1 MDSASY
7 WNERQRIADAAM
19 ERDERLL
26 SERIK
31 RVYERE
37 LKDLDRQV
45 ADYYKRYGEDNVIAY
60 RHLMETLDQAD
71 RDLLIRDCD
80 KFLISHPETASI
92 VDVRKSIYKLNR
104 LEGLQASAR
113 LRLYSATDE
122 VSGAVTDHLAKQA
135 LRGANTTAQA
145 MGFGKSFYKLDN
157 DFIRRFVDTPWTGGA
172 RYSQRIWDNAD
183 TLAAYVGQDMAKAFA
198 RGDSYERIAKALSK
212 RFVDVPQS
220 SLMRLVYTEGTYT
233 SRAAQAEELK
243 RESFEEYTV
252 EVVHDGHTC
261 EECHAVDGK
270 VFRFDDAEPGVNFP
284 PIHPYCRCQIAPA
297 VTDWDAWQQKQLD
310 KKQAERAA
318 KAVDDKGGRVEKH
331 SKANHSADVYR
342 VLGDDELKVIDVRIE
357 KADPKAR
364 ELYLKHESEFKTPI
378 KTKNKQSFYRPYTGQ
393 VTLNVHETFGGSK
406 IEPGDTW
413 FHEFGHNIDFKHGK
427 TEYHSLSHSFENGA
441 FSKALMEDVKN
452 AEKRTMERLV
462 KDLPNMIKNDPNGA
476 TKAYIAGMIKP
487 EDYRAFKRGDITIEE
502 VVSRLRKPKISS
514 VRDCL
519 SQELASLPSAEQA
532 GVSDMFE
539 GATHGKI
546 KGRWGHGPGYW
557 DKENKALSQEAFAE
571 MFAGSMGSD
580 ISLGKIKEYFPNAYK
595 VFERMIEVMLND

>member
-7 WNERQRIADAAM
+7 WSERQRIADAAM

-26 SERIK
+26 SERVR

-243 RESFEEYTV
+243 REGFEEYTV
-252 EVVHDGHTC
+252 EAVHDGHTC
-261 EECHAVDGK
+261 EECHGVEGK
-270 VFRFDDAEPGVNFP
+270 TFRFDDAEPGVNFP
-284 PIHPYCRCQIAPA
+284 PLHPYCRCQIAPA
-297 VTDWDAWQQKQLD
+297 VEDWDAWQQKQEEFGQRQKLARVEENEAFVKAKKGGKNRYSVNYKRVNTKEYHDKFGQLPVPKPVQEQLYIQTGRMLQELD
-310 KKQAERAA
+310 GTPYERLVALDARTGDLVADTYSHELVKLAANFNKDELKIVRKHKNGIVLLHNHPGDSYPSLSDIYSAMMTEGVSGSLVSGHGGTVYYIEPIKLHGFEERYSILLEEAKQFTTEIERAQLIA
-318 KAVDDKGGRVEKH
+318 FIRLEEENEVKKW
-331 SKANHSADVYR
+331 YR
-342 VLGDDELKVIDVRIE
+342 VL
-357 KADPKAR
+357 
-364 ELYLKHESEFKTPI
+364 
-378 KTKNKQSFYRPYTGQ
+378 
-393 VTLNVHETFGGSK
+393 K
-406 IEPGDTW
+406 I
-413 FHEFGHNIDFKHGK
+413 
-427 TEYHSLSHSFENGA
+427 
-441 FSKALMEDVKN
+441 
-452 AEKRTMERLV
+452 
-462 KDLPNMIKNDPNGA
+462 
-476 TKAYIAGMIKP
+476 
-487 EDYRAFKRGDITIEE
+487 
-502 VVSRLRKPKISS
+502 
-514 VRDCL
+514 
-519 SQELASLPSAEQA
+519 
-532 GVSDMFE
+532 
-539 GATHGKI
+539 
-546 KGRWGHGPGYW
+546 
-557 DKENKALSQEAFAE
+557 
-571 MFAGSMGSD
+571 
-580 ISLGKIKEYFPNAYK
+580 
-595 VFERMIEVMLND
+595 

>member
-7 WNERQRIADAAM
+7 WSERQRIADAAM

-26 SERIK
+26 SERVR

-92 VDVRKSIYKLNR
+92 VDVRKSIYRLNR

-183 TLAAYVGQDMAKAFA
+183 TLAAYVGQDMAKAFT

-243 RESFEEYTV
+243 REGFEEYTV

-270 VFRFDDAEPGVNFP
+270 TFRFYDAEPGVNFP

-297 VTDWDAWQQKQLD
+297 VDDWNAWQARQFD
-310 KKQAERAA
+310 KTPEQAEKAAQAIATPGKAHTVPDPFKPVPGTGSVTYDKPKDKLLAHETRTIHDLEALGYQVRVLKEDA
-318 KAVDDKGGRVEKH
+318 KAP
-331 SKANHSADVYR
+331 A
-342 VLGDDELKVIDVRIE
+342 
-357 KADPKAR
+357 
-364 ELYLKHESEFKTPI
+364 
-378 KTKNKQSFYRPYTGQ
+378 
-393 VTLNVHETFGGSK
+393 
-406 IEPGDTW
+406 
-413 FHEFGHNIDFKHGK
+413 NIDLELGPKRQKWEMKNVGDGKHAVEDRMRDGYHKWEKLGINPLESRIVITSYEATRDEQDIIDEIKRRMSKYAAEVIYIYRDGGK
-427 TEYHSLSHSFENGA
+427 SIFLS
-441 FSKALMEDVKN
+441 
-452 AEKRTMERLV
+452 R
-462 KDLPNMIKNDPNGA
+462 
-476 TKAYIAGMIKP
+476 
-487 EDYRAFKRGDITIEE
+487 
-502 VVSRLRKPKISS
+502 
-514 VRDCL
+514 
-519 SQELASLPSAEQA
+519 
-532 GVSDMFE
+532 
-539 GATHGKI
+539 
-546 KGRWGHGPGYW
+546 
-557 DKENKALSQEAFAE
+557 
-571 MFAGSMGSD
+571 
-580 ISLGKIKEYFPNAYK
+580 
-595 VFERMIEVMLND
+595 

>member
-7 WNERQRIADAAM
+7 WSERQRIADAAM

-26 SERIK
+26 SERVR

-80 KFLISHPETASI
+80 KFLISHPDMASI

-104 LEGLQASAR
+104 LEGLQTSAR

-122 VSGAVTDHLAKQA
+122 VSDVVADHLAKQA
-135 LRGANTTAQA
+135 LRGANAAAQA
-145 MGFGKSFYKLDN
+145 MGFGKSFYKLDP

-243 RESFEEYTV
+243 REGFEEYTV
-252 EVVHDGHTC
+252 EVVHDGRTC
-261 EECHAVDGK
+261 EECHGVEGK
-270 VFRFDDAEPGVNFP
+270 TFRFDDAEPGVNFP
-284 PIHPYCRCQIAPA
+284 PLHPYCRCQIAPA
-297 VTDWDAWQQKQLD
+297 VEDWDAWQQKQLD

-318 KAVDDKGGRVEKH
+318 NAVE
-331 SKANHSADVYR
+331 
-342 VLGDDELKVIDVRIE
+342 E
-357 KADPKAR
+357 
-364 ELYLKHESEFKTPI
+364 KTPI
-378 KTKNKQSFYRPYTGQ
+378 HNVISETSKVVFTKKQVGKKLRKHAREWGLDPSLKEDRDKF
-393 VTLNVHETFGGSK
+393 VEICNEI
-406 IEPGDTW
+406 IE
-413 FHEFGHNIDFKHGK
+413 
-427 TEYHSLSHSFENGA
+427 
-441 FSKALMEDVKN
+441 N
-452 AEKRTMERLV
+452 AERVSTGEWWGQDNSPCTFYEYDGNLV
-462 KDLPNMIKNDPNGA
+462 IVDSEGNFVTVMRGGA
-476 TKAYIAGMIKP
+476 TNVRYSRSTKK
-487 EDYRAFKRGDITIEE
+487 DSRA
-502 VVSRLRKPKISS
+502 
-514 VRDCL
+514 
-519 SQELASLPSAEQA
+519 
-532 GVSDMFE
+532 
-539 GATHGKI
+539 
-546 KGRWGHGPGYW
+546 
-557 DKENKALSQEAFAE
+557 
-571 MFAGSMGSD
+571 
-580 ISLGKIKEYFPNAYK
+580 
-595 VFERMIEVMLND
+595 

>member
-7 WNERQRIADAAM
+7 WSERQRIADAAM

-26 SERIK
+26 SERVR

-198 RGDSYERIAKALSK
+198 RGDSYERIAKTLSK

-243 RESFEEYTV
+243 REGFEEYTV

-297 VTDWDAWQQKQLD
+297 VTDWDAWQARQLE
-310 KKQAERAA
+310 KTPEQAEKAA
-318 KAVDDKGGRVEKH
+318 QAISISGKAHTAPNPFKPVPGAGSVIYDKPKDKLLAHETRTIHDLEALGYQVKVLKEDGDAPANIDLELGPKRQKWEMKNVGDGKH
-331 SKANHSADVYR
+331 SVNDQMRMACHKWKK
-342 VLGDDELKVIDVRIE
+342 LGISSSESCIVITSYGATRDEQDIIDE
-357 KADPKAR
+357 
-364 ELYLKHESEFKTPI
+364 I
-378 KTKNKQSFYRPYTGQ
+378 KR
-393 VTLNVHETFGGSK
+393 
-406 IEPGDTW
+406 
-413 FHEFGHNIDFKHGK
+413 
-427 TEYHSLSHSFENGA
+427 
-441 FSKALMEDVKN
+441 
-452 AEKRTMERLV
+452 RMERY
-462 KDLPNMIKNDPNGA
+462 A
-476 TKAYIAGMIKP
+476 TEVIYI
-487 EDYRAFKRGDITIEE
+487 YRDGNKSIF
-502 VVSRLRKPKISS
+502 
-514 VRDCL
+514 L
-519 SQELASLPSAEQA
+519 S
-532 GVSDMFE
+532 
-539 GATHGKI
+539 K
-546 KGRWGHGPGYW
+546 
-557 DKENKALSQEAFAE
+557 
-571 MFAGSMGSD
+571 
-580 ISLGKIKEYFPNAYK
+580 
-595 VFERMIEVMLND
+595 

>member
-7 WNERQRIADAAM
+7 WSERQRIADAAM

-26 SERIK
+26 SERVR

-45 ADYYKRYGEDNVIAY
+45 ADYYKRYGEDNIIAY

-80 KFLISHPETASI
+80 KFLISHPEMTSI

-135 LRGANTTAQA
+135 LRGANTAAQA
-145 MGFGKSFYKLDN
+145 MGFGKSFYKLDP

-243 RESFEEYTV
+243 REGFDEYTV

-261 EECHAVDGK
+261 EECHGVEGK
-270 VFRFDDAEPGVNFP
+270 TFRFDDAEPGVNFP
-284 PIHPYCRCQIAPA
+284 PLHPYCRCQIAPA
-297 VTDWDAWQQKQLD
+297 VEDWDAWQQKQEELARQKETENKTKGHRVSAGRRSRIFGEPEEASFIFD
-310 KKQAERAA
+310 G
-318 KAVDDKGGRVEKH
+318 KAIWSGTGTVNDVDMP
-331 SKANHSADVYR
+331 SKADLIKLLSGSGHTSLHDVALVHTHTTR
-342 VLGDDELKVIDVRIE
+342 VGGTFSVEDINVLVEYGLKSNT
-357 KADPKAR
+357 AR
-364 ELYLKHESEFKTPI
+364 ET
-378 KTKNKQSFYRPYTGQ
+378 QG
-393 VTLNVHETFGGSK
+393 
-406 IEPGDTW
+406 
-413 FHEFGHNIDFKHGK
+413 
-427 TEYHSLSHSFENGA
+427 
-441 FSKALMEDVKN
+441 
-452 AEKRTMERLV
+452 EKRQFVLER
-462 KDLPNMIKNDPNGA
+462 
-476 TKAYIAGMIKP
+476 TRKANIELGRKFV
-487 EDYRAFKRGDITIEE
+487 EDYRLFTKVTWDEVSYAYWEE
-502 VVSRLRKPKISS
+502 
-514 VRDCL
+514 
-519 SQELASLPSAEQA
+519 
-532 GVSDMFE
+532 
-539 GATHGKI
+539 H
-546 KGRWGHGPGYW
+546 Y
-557 DKENKALSQEAFAE
+557 KALSIPFYDADTTEAE
-571 MFAGSMGSD
+571 KMLRELQHKWLM
-580 ISLGKIKEYFPNAYK
+580 ENAQRYGYNYYVK
-595 VFERMIEVMLND
+595 

>member
-7 WNERQRIADAAM
+7 WSERQRIADAAM

-26 SERIK
+26 SERVR

-60 RHLMETLDQAD
+60 RYLMEMLDQAD

-80 KFLISHPETASI
+80 KFLVTHPEMTSI

-122 VSGAVTDHLAKQA
+122 ISGAVTDHLAKQA
-135 LRGANTTAQA
+135 LRGANTAAQA
-145 MGFGKSFYKLDN
+145 MGFGKSFYKLDP

-243 RESFEEYTV
+243 REGFDEYTV

-261 EECHAVDGK
+261 EECHGVEGK
-270 VFRFDDAEPGVNFP
+270 TFRFDDVEPGVNFP
-284 PIHPYCRCQIAPA
+284 PLHPYCRCQIAPA
-297 VTDWDAWQQKQLD
+297 VSDWDAWEAKQRGKTTEQVEKAKENTMLRLGSKDDKRAREERIKAYTERIKDLD
-310 KKQAERAA
+310 SKIAEAA
-318 KAVDDKGGRVEKH
+318 KKGQNGLDRLL
-331 SKANHSADVYR
+331 SQISPDQ
-342 VLGDDELKVIDVRIE
+342 GMI
-357 KADPKAR
+357 
-364 ELYLKHESEFKTPI
+364 T
-378 KTKNKQSFYRPYTGQ
+378 TQTGAKFDGKE
-393 VTLNVHETFGGSK
+393 LNVA
-406 IEPGDTW
+406 I
-413 FHEFGHNIDFKHGK
+413 
-427 TEYHSLSHSFENGA
+427 
-441 FSKALMEDVKN
+441 
-452 AEKRTMERLV
+452 RLA
-462 KDLPNMIKNDPNGA
+462 D
-476 TKAYIAGMIKP
+476 
-487 EDYRAFKRGDITIEE
+487 
-502 VVSRLRKPKISS
+502 
-514 VRDCL
+514 
-519 SQELASLPSAEQA
+519 
-532 GVSDMFE
+532 
-539 GATHGKI
+539 
-546 KGRWGHGPGYW
+546 
-557 DKENKALSQEAFAE
+557 
-571 MFAGSMGSD
+571 MGSD
-580 ISLGKIKEYFPNAYK
+580 VSFIKASSKPGSHTPDMLKDGVPVEIKRVESSSVKRLFKKMWEASSQSRDIVIDLSLETISEKDAEKTAKEFLETPLSRYRSNYEKKHSTGNGNYK
-595 VFERMIEVMLND
+595 KQIRADSITLILHDRVITVKR